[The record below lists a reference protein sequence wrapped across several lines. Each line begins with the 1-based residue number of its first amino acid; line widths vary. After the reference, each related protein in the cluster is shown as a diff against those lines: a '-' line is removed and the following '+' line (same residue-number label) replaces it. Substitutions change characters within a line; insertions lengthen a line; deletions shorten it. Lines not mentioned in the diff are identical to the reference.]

1 MPTLVACGRINF
13 VPIGDDGVAGDGGTR
28 SDARSATDDTLNV
41 GANIIFVTARDI
53 VPGALGGIENADAR
67 CRADAAAAGLPGEY
81 VAWMSTTMET
91 AISRVAGS
99 RGWVRPDGMPFA
111 DTPSMLMA
119 ARVWAPPSVMADG
132 TDVVFDTFRHV
143 ITGASASG
151 GVSDYDTCSDWTS
164 TSTMQLPGKL
174 TSTLRWATNPV
185 FDMLTCGATARIYCI
200 GIGADVPVVTQPVAG
215 RRAFLSSVQPSGNGT
230 QAFDTACGNEA
241 QAQGLGG
248 TWRALVADSTNPAA
262 ARFDGT
268 GPPWVR
274 LDGIPLAP
282 TAQDLL
288 TTGFRVPLDQLADG
302 TYANEFVSAAWLGA
316 PGVTAPATL
325 SCSDWSTA
333 SPSADGA
340 VGNFF
345 LAGTEA
351 TAFSMVGCQ
360 GTSRLYCL
368 ER

>member
-1 MPTLVACGRINF
+1 MLVACGRINF
-13 VPIGDDGVAGDGGTR
+13 VPGGDDGQGGDGGTR
-28 SDARSATDDTLNV
+28 GDGGGDSDGEINV
-41 GANIIFVTARDI
+41 GANVIFVTARDI

-81 VAWMSTTMET
+81 VAWMSTTTQT

-111 DTPSMLMA
+111 DTTAMLMTS
-119 ARVWAPPSVMADG
+119 RVWTPPSVMADG
-132 TDVVFDTFRHV
+132 TDLVFDIARHV

-174 TSTLRWATNPV
+174 TSSLRWATNPV
-185 FDMLTCGATARIYCI
+185 FDMLGCGATARIYCI
-200 GIGADVPVVTQPVAG
+200 GIGADVPVVTPQVAG
-215 RRAFLSSVQPSGNGT
+215 RRAFLSSFQPSGNGT
-230 QAFDTACGNEA
+230 QAFDTTCENEA
-241 QAQGLGG
+241 QTQGLGG

-268 GPPWVR
+268 GLPWVR

-288 TTGFRVPLDQLADG
+288 TTGFRVPLDQLVDG
-302 TYANEFVSAAWLGA
+302 TRASDFVSATWLGA
-316 PGVTAPATL
+316 PGLTAAATL
-325 SCSDWSTA
+325 ACSDWMSA

-340 VGNFF
+340 VGNFYM
-345 LAGTEA
+345 AGTEA
-351 TAFSMVGCQ
+351 TTSTMVGCQ
-360 GTSRLYCL
+360 GTARLYCL
-368 ER
+368 EL